1 MLATLSTGLHKS
13 DEFIKENATDMYTRI
28 VTFSN
33 GRKVRLNEE
42 TSIPRAVEGT
52 VRYLRCDS
60 ITYPSDYDVCHRDL
74 VVRTNETRSI
84 ISCRDVNA
92 YGLVSAVS
100 RAIMPR
106 DVYITTADVRGNQY
120 NGIRLSWDPARIY
133 RIDMTYL
140 TAWLF
145 AIIPTYDYGEENK
158 FCPIYDNIQLPPVN
172 LLGYDVSTGITKRI
186 LFPLLNGG
194 IHRMTVSCEDL
205 ATSQYIN
212 GHKTATIAE
221 TPLMPSLQVK
231 FPNVPNWQQ
240 DVINYF
246 LTPHPQAPQ
255 GSIFP
260 DLQTSSPYYSNVAP
274 ACIPYLRCNL
284 NQYSNV
290 IDPVAINMEDGVAKV
305 VTTGG
310 DRVGEIR
317 IKLPSLLEVSFKWMI
332 EVYQGN
338 TYDRRHKHHVTTVYQ
353 NTRVNFCLVQDDGTY
368 DESTAVMQSKMHDF
382 CWGTNVDN
390 SQSGTHRFDY
400 YIDLNDPAVVSRK
413 FLAIRHYVYEL
424 EGHTAFQPITAKL
437 ILTPL
442 DESQTHVDFIR
453 RKYPDRN
460 TVGVVVPGST
470 LGGVNLT
477 RTSLVVSRHSLHKA
491 FVDETP
497 NSVVFNHH
505 DSPWLE
511 CTTAT
516 KISSLLFHV
525 QDEYGQDLKK
535 ATEPNKTIKLT
546 VSFAD
551 VPKSSS

>member
-1 MLATLSTGLHKS
+1 MTIPLVARPTLLSSFITNTTHHCNIMLATLSTGLHKS

-42 TSIPRAVEGT
+42 TSIPHAVEGT
-52 VRYLRCDS
+52 VRYLRCNS

-92 YGLVSAVS
+92 YSLVSAVS

-106 DVYITTADVRGNQY
+106 DIYITTTDVRGNQY
-120 NGIRLSWDPARIY
+120 NGIRPSWDPARIY

-145 AIIPTYDYGEENK
+145 GIIPTYDYGEENK
-158 FCPIYDNIQLPPVN
+158 FCPVYDNIQLPPVN
-172 LLGYDVSTGITKRI
+172 LLGYDVFTGVTKRV

-212 GHKTATIAE
+212 GHKTATIAKM
-221 TPLMPSLQVK
+221 PLMPSLQVK

-260 DLQTSSPYYSNVAP
+260 DLQTSTPYYSNVAP

-305 VTTGG
+305 TTDSSKHGG

-332 EVYQGN
+332 EVY
-338 TYDRRHKHHVTTVYQ
+338 
-353 NTRVNFCLVQDDGTY
+353 L
-368 DESTAVMQSKMHDF
+368 
-382 CWGTNVDN
+382 
-390 SQSGTHRFDY
+390 
-400 YIDLNDPAVVSRK
+400 
-413 FLAIRHYVYEL
+413 
-424 EGHTAFQPITAKL
+424 
-437 ILTPL
+437 
-442 DESQTHVDFIR
+442 
-453 RKYPDRN
+453 
-460 TVGVVVPGST
+460 
-470 LGGVNLT
+470 
-477 RTSLVVSRHSLHKA
+477 
-491 FVDETP
+491 
-497 NSVVFNHH
+497 
-505 DSPWLE
+505 
-511 CTTAT
+511 
-516 KISSLLFHV
+516 
-525 QDEYGQDLKK
+525 
-535 ATEPNKTIKLT
+535 
-546 VSFAD
+546 
-551 VPKSSS
+551 

>member
-1 MLATLSTGLHKS
+1 
-13 DEFIKENATDMYTRI
+13 
-28 VTFSN
+28 
-33 GRKVRLNEE
+33 
-42 TSIPRAVEGT
+42 
-52 VRYLRCDS
+52 
-60 ITYPSDYDVCHRDL
+60 
-74 VVRTNETRSI
+74 
-84 ISCRDVNA
+84 
-92 YGLVSAVS
+92 
-100 RAIMPR
+100 
-106 DVYITTADVRGNQY
+106 
-120 NGIRLSWDPARIY
+120 
-133 RIDMTYL
+133 MT
-140 TAWLF
+140 
-145 AIIPTYDYGEENK
+145 I
-158 FCPIYDNIQLPPVN
+158 
-172 LLGYDVSTGITKRI
+172 
-186 LFPLLNGG
+186 
-194 IHRMTVSCEDL
+194 SCEDL
-205 ATSQYIN
+205 TISQYIN

-255 GSIFP
+255 GRIFP
-260 DLQTSSPYYSNVAP
+260 DDLHTSTYYSNVAP
-274 ACIPYLRCNL
+274 ACIPYLRCNI

-290 IDPVAINMEDGVAKV
+290 IDPVAINMESGVAKV
-305 VTTGG
+305 TTNFSKHG

-317 IKLPSLLEVSFKWMI
+317 INLSLLLEVSFKWMV
-332 EVYQGN
+332 EVYLGN

-353 NTRVNFCLVQDDGTY
+353 NTKVNFCLVQDDGTY

-382 CWGTNVDN
+382 CWGTNVNN
-390 SQSGTHRFDY
+390 SQSGTHSFDY
-400 YIDLNDPAVVSRK
+400 YIDLNDPAVAFRK

-424 EGHTAFQPITAKL
+424 DGHTAFQPVTAKL

-442 DESQTHVDFIR
+442 DESETHIDFIR

-477 RTSLVVSRHSLHKA
+477 RASLVVSRHSLHKA

-511 CTTAT
+511 CTTTT
-516 KISSLLFHV
+516 KISSLLFHI

-551 VPKSSS
+551 VPKSVVNS